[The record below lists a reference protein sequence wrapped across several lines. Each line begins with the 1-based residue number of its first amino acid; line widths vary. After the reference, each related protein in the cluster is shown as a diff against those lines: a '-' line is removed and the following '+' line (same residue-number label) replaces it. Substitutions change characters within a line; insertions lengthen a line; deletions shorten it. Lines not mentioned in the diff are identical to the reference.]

1 MIYLFFIL
9 FVIFEQFTFKLL
21 TFGITADISII
32 YHILFSVLPAI
43 LIVTIC
49 NLFKEKTNKVLSFI
63 MISIMCLL
71 TAAQYIYYCIYSAP
85 FSVYSLTQGGMG
97 QAFDFV
103 PTILETMGRNLGF
116 LLFFL
121 PIPILAILFKFNKVI
136 LDSNKKDI
144 LIFLG
149 VGIIVFIGT
158 IFCVKI
164 DKKSVDS
171 SFEVYYNS
179 DNLLLR
185 ANKFGLYT
193 GTLLDI
199 KDVILNKNNSLNL
212 FEENSIS
219 NIFNNLNI
227 TDISLDTTYN
237 NELVQITSNYLA
249 NSQATNKNEYTSIF
263 ENKNLILIMAESF
276 SPYVID
282 KNSTPTLYK
291 LSNEGYNFTNFYS
304 PLYPVSTSDG
314 EYMALTGLIPSSNT
328 WSLTNSSQNSM
339 PTTLANMLKS
349 VNYSTFAYHNHD
361 KNYYL
366 RYNSIP
372 NLGFD
377 SFVACPDLNID
388 CRLWPESDLEMIEA
402 TTKDYIEKDNFFVY
416 YETVSGHLKYSNSN
430 SIVSK
435 NYNKIQNLNYSE
447 TVKSYIASQIEL
459 DKALEKLIQDLEK
472 ANKLNNTVI
481 AIYSDHYPYG
491 LTVEQLEELKGSKIQ
506 NKYDRDKGSFIIWN
520 SNLDNKNIDILGS
533 NLDITPTLLN
543 MFGLNFDSRLYI
555 GKDIFS
561 NTEKI
566 VMFSDQSFITKDI
579 LFNNLTNKY
588 IVLDGGKTL
597 SPQYVENIK
606 ISVSNKFKVSNSILI
621 NDYYSYI
628 FK

>member
-9 FVIFEQFTFKLL
+9 FVIFEQFTFKFL

-49 NLFKEKTNKVLSFI
+49 NLFKEKTNKVLIFI
-63 MISIMCLL
+63 MLSIMCLL

-121 PIPILAILFKFNKVI
+121 PIPILAILFKFNKVM

-212 FEENSIS
+212 FEENTIS
-219 NIFNNLNI
+219 NVFNNLNI

-416 YETVSGHLKYSNSN
+416 YETVSGHLKYSKDN

-520 SNLDNKNIDILGS
+520 SNLNGKNIDILGS

-566 VMFSDQSFITKDI
+566 VMFSDQSFITEDI
-579 LFNNLTNKY
+579 LFNKLTNKY
-588 IVLDGGKTL
+588 IVLDGGKRL

>member
-9 FVIFEQFTFKLL
+9 FVIFEQFTFKFL

-49 NLFKEKTNKVLSFI
+49 NLFKEKTNKVLIFI
-63 MISIMCLL
+63 MLSIMCLL

-116 LLFFL
+116 LIFFL
-121 PIPILAILFKFNKVI
+121 PIPFLAILFKFNKVM
-136 LDSNKKDI
+136 LDSNIKDI

-212 FEENSIS
+212 FEENTIS
-219 NIFNNLNI
+219 NVFNNLNI
-227 TDISLDTTYN
+227 TDISFDTKYN
-237 NELVQITSNYLA
+237 NELVQITSNYLS
-249 NSQATNKNEYTSIF
+249 NSLATNKNEYTGIF
-263 ENKNLILIMAESF
+263 ENKNLILIMAESL

-282 KNSTPTLYK
+282 KNLTPTLYK

-377 SFVACPDLNID
+377 SFIACPDLDID
-388 CRLWPESDLEMIEA
+388 CNLWPESDLEMIEA

-435 NYNKIQNLNYSE
+435 NYNKIKNLNYSE

-459 DKALEKLIQDLEK
+459 DKALEKLIQDLEI
-472 ANKLNNTVI
+472 ANKLDDTVI

-520 SNLDNKNIDILGS
+520 SNSNGKNIDILGS

-566 VMFSDQSFITKDI
+566 VMFSDQSFITEDI

>member
-9 FVIFEQFTFKLL
+9 FVIFEQFTFKFL

-63 MISIMCLL
+63 MLSIMCLL

-121 PIPILAILFKFNKVI
+121 PIPILAILFKFNKAM

-158 IFCVKI
+158 IFCVNI

-171 SFEVYYNS
+171 SFEIYYNS

-193 GTLLDI
+193 GTFLDI
-199 KDVILNKNNSLNL
+199 KDVILNNNNSLNL
-212 FEENSIS
+212 FEENIVS
-219 NIFNNLNI
+219 NSSNNLNI
-227 TDISLDTTYN
+227 TDISLDTRYN

-249 NSQATNKNEYTSIF
+249 NSLATNKNEYTGIF

-291 LSNEGYNFTNFYS
+291 LSNEGYNFSNFYS

-377 SFVACPDLNID
+377 SFVACPDLDINCD
-388 CRLWPESDLEMIEA
+388 LWPESDLEMIEA

-416 YETVSGHLKYSNSN
+416 YETVSGHLKYSKDN

-435 NYNKIQNLNYSE
+435 NYNKAKNLNYSE
-447 TVKSYIASQIEL
+447 TVKNYIASQIEL
-459 DKALEKLIQDLEK
+459 DKALEKLIQDLEA
-472 ANKLNNTVI
+472 ANKLDDTVI

-506 NKYDRDKGSFIIWN
+506 NKYEMDKGSFIIWN

-566 VMFSDQSFITKDI
+566 VMFSDQSFITEDI

>member
-9 FVIFEQFTFKLL
+9 FVIFEQFTFKFL

-116 LLFFL
+116 LIFFL
-121 PIPILAILFKFNKVI
+121 PIPILAILFKFNKVM

-212 FEENSIS
+212 FEENTIS
-219 NIFNNLNI
+219 NVFNNLNI

-416 YETVSGHLKYSNSN
+416 YETVSGHLKYSEGNSM
-430 SIVSK
+430 VDK
-435 NYNKIQNLNYSE
+435 NYNLVKNLNYSE
-447 TVKSYIASQIEL
+447 TVKNYIACQIEL
-459 DKALEKLIQDLEK
+459 DKALEKLIQDLET
-472 ANKLNNTVI
+472 ANKLDDTVI

-520 SNLDNKNIDILGS
+520 SNLNGKNIDILGS

-566 VMFSDQSFITKDI
+566 VMFSDQSFITEDI
-579 LFNNLTNKY
+579 LFNKLTNKY
-588 IVLDGGKTL
+588 IVLDGVKTL